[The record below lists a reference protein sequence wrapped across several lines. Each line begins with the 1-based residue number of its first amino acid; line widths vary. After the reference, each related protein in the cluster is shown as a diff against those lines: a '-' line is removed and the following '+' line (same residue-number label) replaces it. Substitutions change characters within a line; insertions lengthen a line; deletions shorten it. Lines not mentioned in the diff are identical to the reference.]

1 MNDTERAQWVD
12 NDEGLYNWWRS
23 SRQPKRAFIRDNRAE
38 IDSAIERVTSG
49 NRPAHY
55 LAYGNEAGRYPT
67 SSPAN
72 PYASRAAS
80 MYGRAGQSLLPR

>member
-55 LAYGNEAGRYPT
+55 LAYGAEAGRYPT
-67 SSPAN
+67 SSP
-72 PYASRAAS
+72 SRAAE
-80 MYGRAGQSLLPR
+80 YGRRLAGSPLF

>member
-1 MNDTERAQWVD
+1 MNDNERAQWVD

-23 SRQPKRAFIRDNRAE
+23 ERPRQSKHAFIRASRAE
-38 IDSAIERVTSG
+38 IDSAISRVTSG

-67 SSPAN
+67 SST
-72 PYASRAAS
+72 RAAE
-80 MYGRAGQSLLPR
+80 YGRRLAGSPLF

>member
-1 MNDTERAQWVD
+1 MANDTERAQWVD

-23 SRQPKRAFIRDNRAE
+23 SGQSKRVFIRENRAE
-38 IDSAIERVTSG
+38 IDSAISRVTG
-49 NRPAHY
+49 GDKPAHY
-55 LAYGNEAGRYPT
+55 MAYGPEAGRY
-67 SSPAN
+67 PAN